1 MSRHVPGALGESDA
15 LCLAGPALLIVS
27 ALTSVTY
34 PVHDVMLLRWKPLFA
49 ICAPRRDL
57 R

>member
-1 MSRHVPGALGESDA
+1 MPGALGELDA

-34 PVHDVMLLRWKPLFA
+34 PAHDVMLLRWRSPFV
-49 ICAPRRDL
+49 ICAPRLDL

>member
-1 MSRHVPGALGESDA
+1 MPGALGESDA

-34 PVHDVMLLRWKPLFA
+34 PAHDVMLLRWKPLFA
-49 ICAPRRDL
+49 ICAPRLDL